1 MTKVPTNIGASVRA
15 RLLKLA
21 KERGDDFQLLL
32 SRYVNERLLHR
43 LSVSDHSSQF
53 ILKGAALFT
62 LWTGRAHRAT
72 RDLDLLGFGAST
84 EARLRAVFEE
94 VLRVGVEDDGV
105 VFDAG
110 SMEVG
115 PIREDQDY
123 GGLRVLFRATVATAV
138 VRVQVD
144 VGFGDAITPGPELVE
159 FPGLLGF
166 PAATLR
172 AYPRATAVAEKVEAL
187 VKLGLANSR
196 MKDFFD
202 IVVMARMFPFD
213 GAELARAI
221 RSTFERRGTALPN
234 GLPIGL
240 TEEFAVDKMKL
251 TQWTGFVRRAGA
263 AIEMKDLASVV
274 REARDFLVEP
284 LAAAGAGELWGSR
297 WEPPGPWTA
306 RS

>member
-1 MTKVPTNIGASVRA
+1 VTKAPKNIGASVRA

-21 KERGDDFQLLL
+21 KERREDFQLLL

-53 ILKGAALFT
+53 VLKGAALFT

-84 EARLRAVFEE
+84 EARLRAIFEE
-94 VLRVGVEDDGV
+94 VLLMDVEDDGV

-110 SMEVG
+110 SIDVG
-115 PIREDQDY
+115 PIREDQEY
-123 GGLRVLFRATVATAV
+123 GGVRLLFRAKVATAV

-159 FPGLLGF
+159 FPGLLDF
-166 PAATLR
+166 RVPTLR
-172 AYPRATAVAEKVEAL
+172 AYPRATAVAEKVGAL

-202 IVVMARMFPFD
+202 IVVMARMFTFD
-213 GAELARAI
+213 GGELARAI

-234 GLPIGL
+234 GSQSG
-240 TEEFAVDKMKL
+240 
-251 TQWTGFVRRAGA
+251 
-263 AIEMKDLASVV
+263 
-274 REARDFLVEP
+274 
-284 LAAAGAGELWGSR
+284 
-297 WEPPGPWTA
+297 
-306 RS
+306 

>member
-1 MTKVPTNIGASVRA
+1 VTKAPKNLGASVRA

-21 KERGDDFQLLL
+21 KERGEDFQLLL

-53 ILKGAALFT
+53 VLKGAALFT

-94 VLRVGVEDDGV
+94 VLGLVVEDDGV

-110 SMEVG
+110 SIEVG
-115 PIREDQDY
+115 PIRQDQDY
-123 GGLRVLFRATVATAV
+123 GGIRLVFRAMVATAV

-159 FPGLLGF
+159 FPVLLEF
-166 PAATLR
+166 QAPKLR
-172 AYPRATAVAEKVEAL
+172 AYPRATVVAEKAEAL

-202 IVVMARMFPFD
+202 IVLMSRMFPFD

-221 RSTFERRGTALPN
+221 RSTFERRGTALPT
-234 GLPIGL
+234 GLPVGL
-240 TEEFAVDKMKL
+240 TEEFATDKMKL
-251 TQWTGFVRRAGA
+251 TQWTGFVRKAGA
-263 AIEMKDLASVV
+263 ATEMKDLASVI
-274 REARDFLVEP
+274 REARAFLVEP
-284 LAAAGAGELWGSR
+284 LAAAGTPAPWGFR
-297 WEPPGPWTA
+297 WEPSGPWTA